1 MGNKTSIESSGYKE
15 HENLKKHVNKIAS
28 KYILTQTFQDMKN
41 LAEHVESSKDGTGDK
56 ALTNG
61 CSKLTIFTED
71 LLDQYLN
78 NRDVAYLFQETH
90 KNENVN
96 IIKEDKLMY
105 IHDDTIKNIK
115 KKKSTLTKKR
125 MCNGIAKYYIDIASI
140 FAAIASSVDINTSGS
155 KILSSSDVA
164 KKMDMLGHDT
174 NDSDKKK
181 DDINRANEYTNYC
194 SRRIKSIEN
203 LIIHDK
209 DRGVSNKETIQ
220 ISNSYKQVKENFLK
234 YNDGL
239 SELDALYY
247 DQYSLKNG
255 KYTSMSPKQR
265 KKYTDDVKLMYSL
278 FYKNNKQ
285 PISFDNMEFK
295 DIIIPEKNIGNTNK
309 STNVTINKNNKHFI
323 KFYEAIVAY
332 YNEMKAFKQK
342 LLKNVVFKLFVIR
355 ETREGREEITINPS
369 LTNDGLGRLKEETM
383 TILFDMYM
391 QCEKK
396 YQLILDYY
404 ETLLIKI
411 GVDTSY
417 ARELEKDEIKAGVD
431 KFIRDKSEPSIEE
444 MKKYEEKESEEKK
457 TVKSCK
463 DYYKFQHPEYDN
475 NYSGFYAIQNALQY
489 DYLKYDELDNNDIWT
504 EDSHHKVNLYEL
516 LDDTFTVETYINS
529 HDKDSN
535 KAKTLIEELN
545 LNEINRFKDLV
556 NVKSIDERMII
567 FLLKQNPKLYILSFE
582 KYSSNNDIMKFIQE
596 ENYGFGMIIKLEET
610 EKGTSDYIALLRINK
625 EDELC
630 KKYKYII
637 FDSRKKEKLL
647 LKNNEIDLI
656 YISVDKHMARY
667 DLSSFD
673 GEQIKKYKSYCEKLH
688 RRLNGKKF
696 LVLRNKKDI
705 DIEEPAGSE
714 AAAKPLVPEAAKSET
729 LVVPEAKPLVPEAK
743 PPAAAKPVV
752 PSSPGIPVVPAEKP
766 VVEPAGAAA
775 AKPVVPAAAK
785 PVVPSSSGIPVKLEE
800 AKPAK
805 LEAPAAAK
813 PA

>member
-1 MGNKTSIESSGYKE
+1 MGNKTSIESSEYKE

-105 IHDDTIKNIK
+105 IYDDTIKNIK

-155 KILSSSDVA
+155 KVLSSSDVA

-181 DDINRANEYTNYC
+181 NDINRANEYTNYC

-323 KFYEAIVAY
+323 KFYKAIVAY

-342 LLKNVVFKLFVIR
+342 LLKNVLFKLFVIR
-355 ETREGREEITINPS
+355 ETRGGREEITINPS
-369 LTNDGLGRLKEETM
+369 LTNDGLGRLKEETR

-457 TVKSCK
+457 TIKSCK
-463 DYYKFQHPEYDN
+463 DYYKFQHPEHDN

-489 DYLKYDELDNNDIWT
+489 DYLKKYDELDNNNKWT
-504 EDSHHKVNLYEL
+504 EDSHYKVDLYEL
-516 LDDTFTVETYINS
+516 LDDTFTVETYINNHKNS
-529 HDKDSN
+529 D
-535 KAKTLIEELN
+535 KAKTLIEGLKLDKMN
-545 LNEINRFKDLV
+545 TFKDLV
-556 NVKSIDERMII
+556 NVESIDERMII

-582 KYSSNNDIMKFIQE
+582 KYSSNNDIMRFIQE

-610 EKGTSDYIALLRINK
+610 GTGKSDYIALLRINK
-625 EDELC
+625 EEELC

-656 YISVDKHMARY
+656 YISVNDHMGKY

-673 GEQIKKYKSYCEKLH
+673 EEQIKKYKSYCEKLH

-705 DIEEPAGSE
+705 DIEAPAGSE
-714 AAAKPLVPEAAKSET
+714 
-729 LVVPEAKPLVPEAK
+729 
-743 PPAAAKPVV
+743 
-752 PSSPGIPVVPAEKP
+752 
-766 VVEPAGAAA
+766 EPA
-775 AKPVVPAAAK
+775 AKPVVPAAESEPVVPPAGSEEPAAK
-785 PVVPSSSGIPVKLEE
+785 PVVPAAGSEEPPVVPAAESEPVVPPAGSGAAKLEE
-800 AKPAK
+800 PAV
-805 LEAPAAAK
+805 LPAAGSLLRSVSV
-813 PA
+813 